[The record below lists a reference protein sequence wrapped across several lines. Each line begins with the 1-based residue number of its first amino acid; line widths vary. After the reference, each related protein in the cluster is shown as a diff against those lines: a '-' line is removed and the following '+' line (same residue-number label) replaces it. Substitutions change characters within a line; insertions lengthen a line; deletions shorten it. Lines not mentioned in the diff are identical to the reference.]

1 MQACDFCGYD
11 GNGDAISFHRFTLEE
26 ENRRRWTV
34 NMRRD
39 AEWTPSESASL
50 CSAHFTPDC
59 FESGSAHLHPNA
71 IPTIFD
77 FTQCM
82 IRFFIYTSV
91 ISLKQNLNTENIP
104 QDQGEHKST
113 DSSCCGCYKRLQAT
127 EKVYQL
133 KLAAAQLQ
141 IKEYKKNLAEESRKT
156 AKWQKRA
163 IVLQSA
169 IRAMKQ
175 RGIIPTTR
183 KTSTP
188 KKY

>member
-82 IRFFIYTSV
+82 IH
-91 ISLKQNLNTENIP
+91 
-104 QDQGEHKST
+104 QGEHKST

>member
-1 MQACDFCGYD
+1 MNLTSVIRMPVCDFCGYD
-11 GNGDAISFHRFTLEE
+11 GNGDAVSFHRFPLEAE
-26 ENRRRWTV
+26 IRRRWMV

-59 FESGSAHLHPNA
+59 FESGAAHLHPNA
-71 IPTIFD
+71 IPTRFD
-77 FTQCM
+77 FTQSM
-82 IRFFIYTSV
+82 S
-91 ISLKQNLNTENIP
+91 LNTRNIP

-113 DSSCCGCYKRLQAT
+113 NTSCCGCYKRLQAT

-133 KLAAAQLQ
+133 KLVAAQLQ
-141 IKEYKKNLAEESRKT
+141 IKQYKNNLAEESRK
-156 AKWQKRA
+156 AAQWQKRA

-188 KKY
+188 KNTNLE